1 MKEVKRKLNEK
12 NDKKLL
18 PLIKLMMKCTLAL
31 LYLLWQHLRLH
42 SNEKRQN
49 KHAIT
54 SIYTNTTLQI
64 RTKSFCS
71 KNYYSLLLF
80 VDSRDSNSLNFQPAL
95 GYLQYIQQLILGKVL
110 CKLCAELNDKTKND
124 QDFQFHSD
132 VMFLFDSYICIYSII
147 VYTLFNISLSLHLQ
161 LISHHTSVIQFFSC
175 EIYCKKTQCHSFVD
189 SKNKFK
195 NQNSI
200 NSMTFSELGSS
211 LDN

>member
-1 MKEVKRKLNEK
+1 MFRGEKHLPNDWRMEMKEVKRKLNEK

-80 VDSRDSNSLNFQPAL
+80 VDSRF
-95 GYLQYIQQLILGKVL
+95 
-110 CKLCAELNDKTKND
+110 KLPELST
-124 QDFQFHSD
+124 SIR
-132 VMFLFDSYICIYSII
+132 LFI
-147 VYTLFNISLSLHLQ
+147 VYPIADPRKG
-161 LISHHTSVIQFFSC
+161 SVQVMLRA
-175 EIYCKKTQCHSFVD
+175 K
-189 SKNKFK
+189 
-195 NQNSI
+195 
-200 NSMTFSELGSS
+200 
-211 LDN
+211 